1 MSQSLAARTA
11 DEEDVDAQAH
21 LSIGTKLL
29 WDSRAEHRP
38 LDGSPRTP
46 LLSTPERR
54 RTLQRAIKHVTIAAE
69 DYAKDPHGRPD
80 QASALIQKCDDSP
93 AYVSPKSGPAHV
105 CCGRARCLAEV
116 SELPGAS
123 RQSKK
128 AASRALSAVQKLLP
142 PAGDTGEALSEGG
155 WDDVPANAIADLR

>member
-46 LLSTPERR
+46 LLSSEWKLKTTE
-54 RTLQRAIKHVTIAAE
+54 TAVA
-69 DYAKDPHGRPD
+69 
-80 QASALIQKCDDSP
+80 DSDRWLWYP
-93 AYVSPKSGPAHV
+93 LDHS
-105 CCGRARCLAEV
+105 AEV
-116 SELPGAS
+116 GL
-123 RQSKK
+123 
-128 AASRALSAVQKLLP
+128 AAPVKKLLTRLKP
-142 PAGDTGEALSEGG
+142 D
-155 WDDVPANAIADLR
+155 

>member
-80 QASALIQKCDDSP
+80 QASALIQKYDDSP
-93 AYVSPKSGPAHV
+93 AYVSAKSRAHV
-105 CCGRARCLAEV
+105 FCGRARCLAEV
-116 SELPGAS
+116 SELPRAS

-142 PAGDTGEALSEGG
+142 PAGDTGEALSDGG

>member
-1 MSQSLAARTA
+1 MPTTQQIVLLF
-11 DEEDVDAQAH
+11 AQAVEP
-21 LSIGTKLL
+21 G
-29 WDSRAEHRP
+29 AELCISY
-38 LDGSPRTP
+38 LDEHEAAT
-46 LLSTPERR
+46 LSTAERR

-93 AYVSPKSGPAHV
+93 AYVSPKPGPAHV

-128 AASRALSAVQKLLP
+128 AASRALSAVQKLLT
-142 PAGDTGEALSEGG
+142 PAGDTGEALSDGG

>member
-11 DEEDVDAQAH
+11 DEEDVDAQA

-46 LLSTPERR
+46 LLSTAERR

-80 QASALIQKCDDSP
+80 QASALIQKCDNSP
-93 AYVSPKSGPAHV
+93 PYV
-105 CCGRARCLAEV
+105 
-116 SELPGAS
+116 
-123 RQSKK
+123 
-128 AASRALSAVQKLLP
+128 
-142 PAGDTGEALSEGG
+142 
-155 WDDVPANAIADLR
+155 